1 MTSKQPALVLA
12 SGGFNGKLAK
22 TAFGLIRSSDRFQ
35 IVGVLD
41 PEQAGQ
47 EAGQIVDGKDRGI
60 GIYAS
65 VAEAYAQ
72 AEMTPEVAI
81 IGVAIAGGKLD
92 DNLRSAVTE
101 ALRQGLMIVNGL
113 HSWLAEDL
121 EIVAL
126 AQHHGGS
133 LLDLRKPR
141 PRGQLRFWC
150 GEILDVKA
158 PRVVVMGTDCA
169 LGKRTTARWLR
180 DACQAEGIKTELIY
194 TGQTGW
200 MQSAHDYGFILDATP
215 NDFVSGELE
224 SAIVR
229 CDHELAPQLILIE
242 GQSAL
247 RNPSGPCGAEF
258 LSSAQAKGVILQHA
272 PTRELYKTTDR
283 PWPMADI
290 ADDIKIIQLY
300 GSEVLAVTLNGEG
313 IAMENLD
320 RVRTQLEQDLGLPVF
335 LPLEQGVSNILPLLR
350 DFVAREAQP

>member
-1 MTSKQPALVLA
+1 M
-12 SGGFNGKLAK
+12 
-22 TAFGLIRSSDRFQ
+22 
-35 IVGVLD
+35 
-41 PEQAGQ
+41 
-47 EAGQIVDGKDRGI
+47 VD
-60 GIYAS
+60 
-65 VAEAYAQ
+65 
-72 AEMTPEVAI
+72 
-81 IGVAIAGGKLD
+81 
-92 DNLRSAVTE
+92 
-101 ALRQGLMIVNGL
+101 
-113 HSWLAEDL
+113 
-121 EIVAL
+121 L

-133 LLDLRKPR
+133 LFDLRKPR
-141 PRGQLRFWC
+141 PREQLSFWC

-229 CDHELAPQLILIE
+229 CDRELVPQLILIE

-272 PTRELYKTTDR
+272 PAREFYKTTDR

-300 GSEVLAVTLNGEG
+300 GSEVLAVTLNAEG
-313 IAMENLD
+313 IAMED
-320 RVRTQLEQDLGLPVF
+320 REGVRAQLEQCLGLPVF

>member
-1 MTSKQPALVLA
+1 MTSKQPALILA

-22 TAFGLIRSSDRFQ
+22 TAFGLIRSSERFQ

-47 EAGQIVDGKDRGI
+47 EAGRIVDGKDRGI

-72 AEMTPEVAI
+72 AEITPEVAI
-81 IGVAIAGGKLD
+81 IGVAIAGGKLN
-92 DNLRSAVTE
+92 DNLRCAVTE

-113 HSWLAEDL
+113 HSWLAEDP

-126 AQHHGGS
+126 AQHYGGS

-141 PRGQLRFWC
+141 SREQLRFWC
-150 GEILDVKA
+150 GGILDVKA
-158 PRVVVMGTDCA
+158 PRIVVMGTDCA

-224 SAIVR
+224 GAIMR

-258 LSSAQAKGVILQHA
+258 LLSAQAKGVILQHA
-272 PTRELYKTTDR
+272 PARELYKTTDR

-300 GSEVLAVTLNGEG
+300 GSKVLAVTLNADG
-313 IAMENLD
+313 IAIEYREGV
-320 RVRTQLEQDLGLPVF
+320 RVELEQRLGLPVF
-335 LPLEQGVSNILPLLR
+335 LPLEQGVSNIVSLMR
-350 DFVAREAQP
+350 DFVAREVQP

>member
-1 MTSKQPALVLA
+1 
-12 SGGFNGKLAK
+12 
-22 TAFGLIRSSDRFQ
+22 
-35 IVGVLD
+35 
-41 PEQAGQ
+41 
-47 EAGQIVDGKDRGI
+47 
-60 GIYAS
+60 
-65 VAEAYAQ
+65 
-72 AEMTPEVAI
+72 
-81 IGVAIAGGKLD
+81 
-92 DNLRSAVTE
+92 
-101 ALRQGLMIVNGL
+101 
-113 HSWLAEDL
+113 
-121 EIVAL
+121 
-126 AQHHGGS
+126 
-133 LLDLRKPR
+133 
-141 PRGQLRFWC
+141 
-150 GEILDVKA
+150 VKA

-180 DACQAEGIKTELIY
+180 DACQAEGLKTELIY

-229 CDHELAPQLILIE
+229 CDRELAPQLILIE

-272 PTRELYKTTDR
+272 PGRELYKTTER

-313 IAMENLD
+313 VAEAD
-320 RVRTQLEQDLGLPVF
+320 REGVRAELEQRLGLPVF
-335 LPLEQGVSNILPLLR
+335 LPLEQGVSGILPLLR
-350 DFVAREAQP
+350 DFVVREVKS